1 MYCLKTDDPFVQIP
15 IKAMKIPSECDKQT
29 PRSSPTMQGGGGE
42 GGRWGGPPP
51 TTHRGPTL
59 CRGWASVHGGQTP
72 ISPQVLTKDSGPPPL
87 SHQCTMRRLGSMIP
101 LYKLVPRTIYR
112 GIKNSTVHI
121 QGNIRFPCICTGEFS
136 IPLYNYRGTI
146 SLYVFLLRVVQCR
159 VLAWI
164 LETFDHTGLEE

>member
-29 PRSSPTMQGGGGE
+29 PRSSPTMQGGGVE

-72 ISPQVLTKDSGPPPL
+72 ISPQVLTKDSKPPPL
-87 SHQCTMRRLGSMIP
+87 CHQCTAATFLGLTNTCGNRNGLPPTPHLM
-101 LYKLVPRTIYR
+101 L
-112 GIKNSTVHI
+112 NSSLTHD
-121 QGNIRFPCICTGEFS
+121 
-136 IPLYNYRGTI
+136 NYI
-146 SLYVFLLRVVQCR
+146 WKSVFL
-159 VLAWI
+159 
-164 LETFDHTGLEE
+164 